1 MRKAIQLAL
10 LLCASFWILMTAF
23 PLQSYASETGQ
34 CGDSVYYELKDNGT
48 VRIYG
53 SGIMWD
59 YPFNPENPEQLS
71 PFRKTNIPINEIVIE
86 NGVTNV
92 GACSFTDCST
102 VTQISLPEGLT
113 DIEEHAFENTGIS
126 DIILPESLKVIWDY
140 SFQKCTNLTS
150 Y

>member
-1 MRKAIQLAL
+1 
-10 LLCASFWILMTAF
+10 
-23 PLQSYASETGQ
+23 
-34 CGDSVYYELKDNGT
+34 
-48 VRIYG
+48 
-53 SGIMWD
+53 MWD

-71 PFRKTNIPINEIVIE
+71 PFRKTSIPINEIVIE

-140 SFQKCTNLTS
+140 SFQKCTNLTTITIPS
-150 Y
+150 NVMHIDFSAFQSCTAITSGDKGLFEVVQKGPILV